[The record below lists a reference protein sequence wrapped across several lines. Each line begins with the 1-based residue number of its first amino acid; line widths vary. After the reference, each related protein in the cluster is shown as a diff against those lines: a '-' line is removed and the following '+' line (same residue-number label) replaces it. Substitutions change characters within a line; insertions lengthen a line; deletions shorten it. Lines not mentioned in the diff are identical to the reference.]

1 MCGNSDRY
9 KRKDYIPKV
18 RFRPLIV
25 CWLGGR
31 KMEGPRDGSVPPR
44 VPRLA
49 LLLTPMG
56 NVLDEGR
63 LIVVVG
69 SGKVPAVRCLSFQ
82 FSSLHRDGGTTLL
95 VACI

>member
-1 MCGNSDRY
+1 
-9 KRKDYIPKV
+9 
-18 RFRPLIV
+18 
-25 CWLGGR
+25 
-31 KMEGPRDGSVPPR
+31 MEGPRDGSVPPN

-56 NVLDEGR
+56 NVLDVGK

-69 SGKVPAVRCLSFQ
+69 SGRVPAVRDLSFQ

-95 VACI
+95 LECV